1 VDYSRTDV
9 IKWWSMVRW
18 FIFIVLFAVGLLHLS
33 TNSQFIPVLVF
44 IGVFFG
50 IMILNLLYQI
60 NTRFVGNVSTAF
72 QIVLDLVFATMVV
85 HLTGGLTSNFV
96 WIYLIGVITASIL
109 VPEMGGVL
117 AGLIGSFSLIG
128 LVVLY
133 QYDILIPTQLYQF
146 DLTSRTVYILSYSAL
161 FIGVAM
167 TASYI
172 SEQLEKLQLQVN
184 NDREQL
190 SALTARLSETEQIL
204 SANKLLLEQNRD
216 LVQAA
221 CDIAHIDHDLNTP
234 LCVISLS
241 IGRVKRLGMEA
252 NNEQLLRTSNE
263 VTEAINK
270 INEILHRLGKLKT
283 NALIRNYE
291 EGLVHEQENISSR

>member
-1 VDYSRTDV
+1 MDYSRTDV

-234 LCVISLS
+234 PV
-241 IGRVKRLGMEA
+241 R
-252 NNEQLLRTSNE
+252 
-263 VTEAINK
+263 
-270 INEILHRLGKLKT
+270 HFP
-283 NALIRNYE
+283 
-291 EGLVHEQENISSR
+291 VHWQGQAAGDGSQ